1 MNQQKIRSILI
12 KLSLALSLFIP
23 LWFALAAKGSYW
35 EWWSWRTGFGLT
47 MTWGIRL
54 TIVALALAVL
64 SLLCSVVIKPRRVAA
79 MTLIALA
86 IPIGVLV
93 YANYVKTHVGRLP
106 FIHDVSTDIVNPPQ
120 LSNKLLALRGEQS
133 NPAHYVGKKDPL
145 GKELVS
151 VLQQQGYPDIKT
163 INLFGSVAEV
173 RLSILRVI
181 DQFGWQLQSDD
192 RQTGIIEATEKT
204 FWFGFLDDVVIR
216 VQPNGDQTQVD
227 IRSISRIGGSDM
239 GKNAARIRR
248 LSNALSAP

>member
-1 MNQQKIRSILI
+1 M
-12 KLSLALSLFIP
+12 
-23 LWFALAAKGSYW
+23 
-35 EWWSWRTGFGLT
+35 
-47 MTWGIRL
+47 
-54 TIVALALAVL
+54 
-64 SLLCSVVIKPRRVAA
+64 
-79 MTLIALA
+79 
-86 IPIGVLV
+86 
-93 YANYVKTHVGRLP
+93 
-106 FIHDVSTDIVNPPQ
+106 
-120 LSNKLLALRGEQS
+120 
-133 NPAHYVGKKDPL
+133 
-145 GKELVS
+145 S